1 MFKAL
6 KFKKWKSHFLHQVF
20 SLIRR
25 HGVKS
30 VRILCLKFGFCVKF
44 LWKPSRK
51 IKNKLFEFR
60 FRIEFRIPA
69 LKHDSVIF
77 FDVKVYEKNAKLN
90 LKCFF
95 WKRLNS
101 TIVNKKNFHSIHS
114 QKYFLNVVILIFDKN
129 ILMDK
134 I

>member
-6 KFKKWKSHFLHQVF
+6 KFKKWKSHFLHKVF
-20 SLIRR
+20 LLIRG

-30 VRILCLKFGFCVKF
+30 VRILCPKFGFCVKF